1 LGLYYGRAGL
11 ERPPKHL
18 YDRAMRIPYTALY
31 IALIAFVNWA
41 FVVVDPIRLPG
52 GVIWPPMTVFVG
64 FVFVVRDF
72 AQREI
77 GHYVLAAM
85 LVGVMLS
92 YFMAGPNVATASALA
107 FLISEMADW
116 SVYSFTRMP
125 LSQRVLWSSVI
136 STPIDTFV
144 FLSMLD
150 FFSITGAAVMTL
162 SKLVGAVIVWWLV
175 RRRELREAIAQ
186 IA

>member
-1 LGLYYGRAGL
+1 MT
-11 ERPPKHL
+11 PP
-18 YDRAMRIPYTALY
+18 MRIPYTALY
-31 IALIAFVNWA
+31 IALIALVNWA

-52 GVIWPPMTVFVG
+52 GVIWPPMTIFVG

-85 LVGVMLS
+85 GVGVALS
-92 YFMAGPNVATASALA
+92 YFMAGADVALASAVA

-116 SVYSFTRMP
+116 AVYSFTRMP
-125 LSQRVLWSSVI
+125 LSQRVLWSSI
-136 STPIDTFV
+136 IATPIDTFV

-162 SKLVGAVIVWWLV
+162 SKLAGAFIVWWLI
-175 RRRELREAIAQ
+175 RRRELRDELPA
-186 IA
+186 